1 MAPPTIARQS
11 PLSTQIM
18 EKQTHPLPSNSQAR
32 KGYRKGVSNLK
43 MQNGRLHCVMGQ
55 KMLEGLGIYNKEV
68 QGADIWRMCSQRT
81 GHSKQREQQV
91 QKP

>member
-1 MAPPTIARQS
+1 
-11 PLSTQIM
+11 
-18 EKQTHPLPSNSQAR
+18 
-32 KGYRKGVSNLK
+32 

-91 QKP
+91 QRP